1 VCSSSSG
8 LLGKKLGYFTVALHF
23 DVNSYNLLPQSEHQG
38 PCNKLL
44 CELNKNLIYL
54 NFVSAQHLSFWS
66 ASKDNITTLT
76 TMRDFEEQT
85 YVEVYGRPMY
95 FASNMT
101 GKPYGLLRYGYPDE
115 GGTII
120 DNSTVSLPNQH
131 YHPRHFDDDD
141 FFEVNSATPSF

>member
-1 VCSSSSG
+1 
-8 LLGKKLGYFTVALHF
+8 
-23 DVNSYNLLPQSEHQG
+23 
-38 PCNKLL
+38 
-44 CELNKNLIYL
+44 
-54 NFVSAQHLSFWS
+54 
-66 ASKDNITTLT
+66 
-76 TMRDFEEQT
+76 MRDFEEQT

-141 FFEVNSATPSF
+141 FFEVNSATPSFQFQNLLTNYTFILWYSGRRW